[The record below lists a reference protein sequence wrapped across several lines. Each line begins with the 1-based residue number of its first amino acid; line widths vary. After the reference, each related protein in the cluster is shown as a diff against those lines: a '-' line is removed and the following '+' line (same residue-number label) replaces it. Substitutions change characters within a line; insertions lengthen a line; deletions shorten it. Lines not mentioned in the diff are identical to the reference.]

1 MPFLGGGPLPEA
13 KQSLNELLHEI
24 RRIQEHREVLTEKK
38 IRKIYK
44 NLVKDLNAFV
54 AEYYVKYAD
63 GEGALTIAK
72 LQEKMKYAKFLEE
85 IDNNVNF
92 FMPLIHKE
100 ILDLTEQVYRA
111 SYEGMEKAVNKSY
124 KLKELKVS
132 PEVMKRA
139 VANNIEKLTPLP
151 ALLEKNRAA
160 VIYDMKQVINVGLL
174 NGDRYETMARKI
186 LEKIDINYGRATNIV
201 RTETHRNIETGYMDC
216 AQEINK
222 GLDDSELVYVKI
234 YRNVGDERVRP
245 QQRYK
250 TKKGWKTS
258 RSRNGANHINIDGQV
273 RKVDEPFEYSDGCK
287 AMNPGGIEL
296 PARHVCNCRCFVEYD
311 LMTKKEYEKLRKSG
325 GKAR

>member
-1 MPFLGGGPLPEA
+1 
-13 KQSLNELLHEI
+13 
-24 RRIQEHREVLTEKK
+24 
-38 IRKIYK
+38 
-44 NLVKDLNAFV
+44 
-54 AEYYVKYAD
+54 
-63 GEGALTIAK
+63 
-72 LQEKMKYAKFLEE
+72 
-85 IDNNVNF
+85 
-92 FMPLIHKE
+92 
-100 ILDLTEQVYRA
+100 
-111 SYEGMEKAVNKSY
+111 
-124 KLKELKVS
+124 
-132 PEVMKRA
+132 MKRA